1 MESSNTQSFLTSV
14 EMESSQPF
22 LRSVEGLNE
31 VLSMNQPP
39 PFIDASSSKSSYA
52 QFDSEIISSKTFTEN
67 ESRRSSQHKKV
78 KRLNKLEVV
87 IGFY

>member
-39 PFIDASSSKSSYA
+39 FIDASSSKSSYA
-52 QFDSEIISSKTFTEN
+52 QFDSEIISAKAFTEN
-67 ESRRSSQHKKV
+67 ESRRSSQHNKV